1 MLPCQSSGVKGQIV
15 LNALLGQNGGSGG
28 HTAHHRHLVGLLS
41 RRLRRARVWA
51 ADGNGTGLSLGLGDQ
66 PRRLQPLQVEVDS
79 GGGLEP
85 HILPDLPHRG
95 GIAVEAGEGNDIVI
109 DLLLLGRERF
119 HGRPSL
125 LVYSQ
130 ASIA

>member
-66 PRRLQPLQVEVDS
+66 PRRLQPLQVEVDG

-85 HILPDLPHRG
+85 HVLPDLPDRRG
-95 GIAVEAGEGNDIVI
+95 VAVLSGEGDDIVV
-109 DLLLLGRERF
+109 DLLLLGRER
-119 HGRPSL
+119 HMADPPCGR
-125 LVYSQ
+125 
-130 ASIA
+130 